1 MTRGLKFE
9 SQSGG
14 LLMAYHFTDNVHT
27 KCFTP
32 REYQVELLDAA
43 KERNIIVCL
52 GTSSAKIFIATKLIQ
67 ELANSVRRPWSEGG
81 KRTLYVVDTA
91 ALATQ
96 QASYI
101 RHLTDLN
108 VAEYTSMDE
117 DEIWDIEFWDY
128 EISLNQVLVM
138 TSEVCLH
145 VLQCQFLQ
153 MSEVNLLVLD
163 ECHRALREHPMRQ
176 IMKEFV
182 SPCIQSPRILG
193 LTAPLL
199 NSSCDPSRLEG
210 ELRRLEMT
218 LHSTAETASDI
229 VSVLRYCSKPIELVV
244 ECAPHMP
251 STLDETLEQVIMGAR
266 EFLDDHRYDPS
277 ELYEDEFLEELQGI
291 PDPKID
297 PQSILSDFLDV
308 LHTLGAWCADK
319 AALALLIH
327 LEKLKVKIPYERH
340 FLLLCMVSSV
350 MIRIRFVFLSVIS
363 SLVPLSVT
371 AFYKAL
377 LSQWTGPQMTGRSS
391 FESRAICDD
400 YFQPFGEKDRIYKFS
415 SPKVLRLL
423 EILRHFK
430 PEKQITS
437 TLTPITEGS
446 SQGNVHLEVEEGSY
460 RDPENVFG
468 NTAIVKNTSE
478 NETICKDVAKDSNDA
493 SEDKTIIND
502 VDKDSGD
509 ISKYK
514 TIVTD
519 VDQCLDSSDPNLSNN
534 NEAILGK
541 EIAEEAKGCVETVV
555 HELDSKY
562 NNCDNSR
569 DDCNCNDSIFNND
582 HNDDSHN
589 SSNSNIIVTK
599 GAKILENM
607 NSGTSRETTTKPTE
621 NKGATNLN
629 QQYPVKSEA
638 TKMVVSPAAEGEN
651 NNIAS
656 SPSRGRPHRW
666 SRFNRRGFTREDGK
680 IGARGEQLNRPPRNY
695 QDDGDTLCCIVFAKH
710 RFTAKIL
717 YNMLND
723 VRHHDDDLSYLC
735 PQFTVDK
742 IADPAVDLR
751 EAESEHRKQEE
762 VLKRFRMRE
771 CNLLVATSVLEE
783 GMDMPKCNLVVRF
796 DLPTGYRS
804 YAQSKGRARAADSHY
819 VLVTEEGNRET
830 FLRQLA
836 EYREIEEM
844 LVRKC
849 ANQEPPEHEEKDA
862 DIYTGSVETIQAS
875 QQLHLC
881 LCQPRHRRGS
891 CQQVGMTGLGTYCA
905 KLPSDTFTRLTP
917 LWSVRS
923 MVHEDRTLY
932 SCSLQLPINSPV
944 KQDITGGAVPS
955 RVLARRVAALEACR
969 VLHQAKELDDNLLP
983 IGKESFRLQGEED
996 STLALEELEEM
1007 VPRDSL
1013 EPRPGTT
1020 KRRQYYYK
1028 RIAEALTD
1036 CRPTPGRPSYLYH
1049 IGMVLTC
1056 PLPEEQNTRGRRI
1069 YPPEDFPQ
1077 GFGILTLKPI
1087 PPICPF
1093 PIFTRS
1099 GEVRVG
1105 LELSGAYV
1113 VLDEEQLEK
1122 IMTFLNYTFTS
1133 VLRLQKYLMM
1143 FDPDSSEN
1151 CFFIV
1156 PTIKRTKESEACV
1169 DWEFLDR
1176 IYDNRNLTPCPV
1188 KEEERAGFVFDSSRY
1203 HDAVIMPWYRNQ
1215 DQPHYFYVAEICAHL
1230 TPKST
1235 FPGSEYKTF
1244 DEYYFKK
1251 YGIQISNS
1259 RQPLLDVDHTSARL
1273 NFLTPRLVTLAVYY
1287 IMTRNELNSLIL
1299 SNREALPTS
1308 SEETKR
1314 AKRESLEQKQI
1325 LVPELCTVHP
1335 FPASLWRK
1343 AVCLPCIL
1351 YRVNALLLADQ
1362 IRRQVARSISLG
1374 TQLNFGWS
1382 LADVLRKSKETRKA
1396 ASEAKSEKS
1405 ADPTEEAQRLDTMSI
1420 KPEEV
1425 ERPEKTA
1432 NDIVVEEESKIS
1444 EDWMEIGTWSND
1456 MAADALE
1463 VDEFDPESCALPSNV
1478 TLLGGKDRVRYG
1490 SPTSWLGFEP
1500 DVDGFDSG
1508 DDSSD
1513 CAGGDYDRSDSS
1525 DVKGPSG
1532 LRIEFKGD
1540 VAEAVEDDAKSRDE
1554 KNSSDTSGTQ
1564 DDIPWDWEVEDDL
1577 HDGEKITEKYAF
1589 QFHKACEKN
1598 LLLIKESGML
1608 VRSHEPL
1615 MIHRKTKNGGQGS
1628 VSPTETLELRDAPPL
1643 PLLILPATSD
1653 DNSDSGVCIDL
1664 EDLEA
1669 SSDSGN
1675 YEDEQEDSVAMFS
1688 FDAQPDLDG
1697 HPGPSPAIIL
1707 QALTMSNANDGIN
1720 LERLE
1725 TIGDSF
1731 LKYAITTYLY
1741 CTYDTIHE
1749 GKLSHLRSKQVSNLN
1764 LYRLGRRKVFG
1775 ESMIAT
1781 KFEPHDN
1788 WLPPCY
1794 YVPKELEQALIEA
1807 GVPASHWNQ
1816 ADLPALRQLSREEI
1830 CRLVKERSEELNPN
1844 TAPGGTPL
1852 SLESLPC
1859 FIPYNLLTQHSIP
1872 DKSVADCVE
1881 ALIGAYLISCGP
1893 RGALL
1898 FMAWLG
1904 ICVLPRHDVDGEH
1917 RIGYRFRD
1925 RSYLLQS
1932 LTHAS
1937 YSPNRL
1943 TDCYQRLEF
1952 LGDAVLDY
1960 LITRHL
1966 YEDTRQHSPGA
1977 LTDLRSSLVNNT
1989 IFASL
1994 AVRYSFHKYFR
2005 HLSPGLSEVVD
2016 RFVRI
2021 QEENG
2026 HTISEEYYLIEEEE
2040 CEEAE
2045 DVEVPKALGDV
2056 FESVAGAIF
2065 LDSNMSLDAVWRV
2078 YFRMMKAEIEQFSTN
2093 VPKSPIRELLEL
2105 EPETAKFGPCF
2116 RCIRYYG
2123 YEVCSIQH
2131 FLVRQGYFVIHPFNF
2146 KGNWFM
2152 TVYVGDVVVRHVGR
2166 KKVGECVPATNH
2178 RVKYPPLLPGL
2189 VQWEKQGLPIGGIVP
2204 ITRAN
2209 RGRVLFGAE
2218 YRGEL
2223 VTDGFEN
2230 MDCGAVQAVERVGGA
2245 ACAKPHLSHIDS
2257 DCLSPGAV
2265 LLSHSKPEKLA
2276 DGRRVRVTVE
2286 VFGKGTFKGIGRN
2299 YRIAKCTAAKC
2310 ALKQLKKKGLLS
2322 RKQ

>member
-1 MTRGLKFE
+1 
-9 SQSGG
+9 
-14 LLMAYHFTDNVHT
+14 
-27 KCFTP
+27 
-32 REYQVELLDAA
+32 
-43 KERNIIVCL
+43 
-52 GTSSAKIFIATKLIQ
+52 
-67 ELANSVRRPWSEGG
+67 
-81 KRTLYVVDTA
+81 
-91 ALATQ
+91 
-96 QASYI
+96 
-101 RHLTDLN
+101 
-108 VAEYTSMDE
+108 
-117 DEIWDIEFWDY
+117 
-128 EISLNQVLVM
+128 
-138 TSEVCLH
+138 
-145 VLQCQFLQ
+145 
-153 MSEVNLLVLD
+153 
-163 ECHRALREHPMRQ
+163 
-176 IMKEFV
+176 
-182 SPCIQSPRILG
+182 
-193 LTAPLL
+193 
-199 NSSCDPSRLEG
+199 
-210 ELRRLEMT
+210 
-218 LHSTAETASDI
+218 
-229 VSVLRYCSKPIELVV
+229 
-244 ECAPHMP
+244 
-251 STLDETLEQVIMGAR
+251 
-266 EFLDDHRYDPS
+266 
-277 ELYEDEFLEELQGI
+277 
-291 PDPKID
+291 
-297 PQSILSDFLDV
+297 
-308 LHTLGAWCADK
+308 AWCADK

-350 MIRIRFVFLSVIS
+350 MIRIRFVFLSVTS
-363 SLVPLSVT
+363 SLVPPSFETTILPLSVT

-377 LSQWTGPQMTGRSS
+377 LLPADDGKIEFQISVG
-391 FESRAICDD
+391 AICDD

-437 TLTPITEGS
+437 TLTPIMEGS

-555 HELDSKY
+555 HELDTDSKILLCNGISSKLNEYKKLVNGISSELGDICTLNLDESTTISTPSCDPILACSVTESKY

-569 DDCNCNDSIFNND
+569 DDCNCSDSIFNND
-582 HNDDSHN
+582 YNDDPHN

-607 NSGTSRETTTKPTE
+607 NSGTPRETTTKPTE

-680 IGARGEQLNRPPRNY
+680 IGARGEQSNRPPRNY
-695 QDDGDTLCCIVFAKH
+695 QDDADTLCCIVFAKH

-717 YNMLND
+717 YNMLN
-723 VRHHDDDLSYLC
+723 VSKNLSLLSWTC
-735 PQFTVDK
+735 VTMTTTCHTCAPNSRWTK

-862 DIYTGSVETIQAS
+862 DIYTGSVEPYRPANSSTSAS
-875 QQLHLC
+875 VNLATAVALVN
-881 LCQPRHRRGS
+881 R
-891 CQQVGMTGLGTYCA
+891 YCA

-983 IGKESFRLQGEED
+983 IGTLLSDHLSPASSTISCTPVSRGDGYLALRDLSHIHCKESFRLQGEED

-1188 KEEERAGFVFDSSRY
+1188 KEEERAEFVFDSSRY

-1273 NFLTPRLVTLAVYY
+1273 NFLTPRLVTLAVYC
-1287 IMTRNELNSLIL
+1287 IMTRNDYV
-1299 SNREALPTS
+1299 NRKGEALPTS

-1374 TQLNFGWS
+1374 TQELTPGFKWPPLNFGWS

-1405 ADPTEEAQRLDTMSI
+1405 ADPTEEAQRLDTVSI

-1432 NDIVVEEESKIS
+1432 NDIVAEEESKIS

-1577 HDGEKITEKYAF
+1577 HDGEKITEKYAL

-1707 QALTMSNANDGIN
+1707 QVH
-1720 LERLE
+1720 RP
-1725 TIGDSF
+1725 
-1731 LKYAITTYLY
+1731 
-1741 CTYDTIHE
+1741 
-1749 GKLSHLRSKQVSNLN
+1749 
-1764 LYRLGRRKVFG
+1764 RRG
-1775 ESMIAT
+1775 
-1781 KFEPHDN
+1781 
-1788 WLPPCY
+1788 
-1794 YVPKELEQALIEA
+1794 
-1807 GVPASHWNQ
+1807 
-1816 ADLPALRQLSREEI
+1816 
-1830 CRLVKERSEELNPN
+1830 LNP
-1844 TAPGGTPL
+1844 GVR
-1852 SLESLPC
+1852 
-1859 FIPYNLLTQHSIP
+1859 H
-1872 DKSVADCVE
+1872 
-1881 ALIGAYLISCGP
+1881 
-1893 RGALL
+1893 LL
-1898 FMAWLG
+1898 FG
-1904 ICVLPRHDVDGEH
+1904 
-1917 RIGYRFRD
+1917 
-1925 RSYLLQS
+1925 
-1932 LTHAS
+1932 
-1937 YSPNRL
+1937 
-1943 TDCYQRLEF
+1943 
-1952 LGDAVLDY
+1952 
-1960 LITRHL
+1960 
-1966 YEDTRQHSPGA
+1966 
-1977 LTDLRSSLVNNT
+1977 
-1989 IFASL
+1989 
-1994 AVRYSFHKYFR
+1994 
-2005 HLSPGLSEVVD
+2005 
-2016 RFVRI
+2016 
-2021 QEENG
+2021 
-2026 HTISEEYYLIEEEE
+2026 
-2040 CEEAE
+2040 
-2045 DVEVPKALGDV
+2045 
-2056 FESVAGAIF
+2056 
-2065 LDSNMSLDAVWRV
+2065 
-2078 YFRMMKAEIEQFSTN
+2078 
-2093 VPKSPIRELLEL
+2093 
-2105 EPETAKFGPCF
+2105 
-2116 RCIRYYG
+2116 
-2123 YEVCSIQH
+2123 
-2131 FLVRQGYFVIHPFNF
+2131 
-2146 KGNWFM
+2146 
-2152 TVYVGDVVVRHVGR
+2152 
-2166 KKVGECVPATNH
+2166 
-2178 RVKYPPLLPGL
+2178 
-2189 VQWEKQGLPIGGIVP
+2189 
-2204 ITRAN
+2204 
-2209 RGRVLFGAE
+2209 
-2218 YRGEL
+2218 
-2223 VTDGFEN
+2223 
-2230 MDCGAVQAVERVGGA
+2230 
-2245 ACAKPHLSHIDS
+2245 
-2257 DCLSPGAV
+2257 
-2265 LLSHSKPEKLA
+2265 
-2276 DGRRVRVTVE
+2276 
-2286 VFGKGTFKGIGRN
+2286 
-2299 YRIAKCTAAKC
+2299 
-2310 ALKQLKKKGLLS
+2310 
-2322 RKQ
+2322 